1 MPLYEERLSRD
12 LARIRD
18 DVASLADAVQKA
30 VENAVQAMLTG
41 NRKLANTTVLGD
53 HPINRQTR
61 EINRL
66 CHAFL
71 AVHLPS
77 SGHLRVISSILRLVN
92 ELERIGDYAA
102 TIGREALQL
111 PHTPIGL
118 LKQEMEDMA
127 AQASDNLRQAVA
139 AFNRKDAELARETMA
154 MAAQAKSHG
163 DLVFK
168 ELVEESEQTAET
180 IQYLFD
186 ALIIVGRLKRVSDR
200 AKNICEETLFSVTGE
215 TKKPKAYSL
224 LFLDEENNCQSLI
237 AEAVARKTFPNGG
250 QYSSAGRRGDA
261 ELRPGLLQF
270 MESHGLAPGAL
281 VPKKLDPDVNKT
293 AAYDVVVSVNGPIA
307 SYLPDQP
314 FRTVFLEWDV
324 GGPPESSDEAEANER
339 YLEIYRQVTVHI
351 RELMETLRGEEA
363 D

>member
-12 LARIRD
+12 LAQIRD
-18 DVASLADAVQKA
+18 KVAALGDAVHKA
-30 VENAVQAMLTG
+30 VENAVQALLTG
-41 NRKLANTTVLGD
+41 NRKLANHTVLGD

-111 PHTPIGL
+111 PHMPTGL

-127 AQASDNLRQAVA
+127 AQASDNLSQAIA
-139 AFNRKDAELARETMA
+139 AFIRKDADLARNTMA

-168 ELVEESEQTAET
+168 ELIEESAQETET

-215 TKKPKAYSL
+215 TKKPKTYNI
-224 LFLDEENNCQSLI
+224 LFLDENNNCQSLI
-237 AEAVARKTFPNGG
+237 AEAVARRTFPNGG
-250 QYSSAGRRGDA
+250 QYASAGRRDDA
-261 ELRPGLLQF
+261 EPHPGLLKF
-270 MESHGLAPGAL
+270 MESHGLVSGPL
-281 VPKKLDPDVNKT
+281 TPKKLDPDVDKVS
-293 AAYDVVVSVNGPIA
+293 AYDVAVSLNGPIA

-324 GGPPESSDEAEANER
+324 GGPPDGDEMEANER
-339 YLEIYRQVTVHI
+339 YLEIYRQTTVHI